1 MWSQAVTPRGGTS
14 HPQTSL
20 PPARRSPASDSPA
33 RRSPASHPGA
43 GRRGVARYGV
53 WAAALLCVAVTAGCA
68 SAVSSSTPPAAPAS
82 PATTAAASTPAAAPT
97 LTPSA
102 TAAPACATS
111 ALLVRLGVAE
121 GYAGGADY
129 VIDFTNQSGAACTM
143 YGYPGV
149 SLVSGPPYAQ
159 IGLAAQ
165 RDSTAPV
172 KLVTLIPGA
181 MATALLRVADAL
193 NYPSGTCRPVT
204 ATHLRVYPP
213 NQTAPVYLASTPRG
227 CAALVQTLFIGA
239 VQASSR
245 MKPQASTAGQSG

>member
-1 MWSQAVTPRGGTS
+1 M
-14 HPQTSL
+14 
-20 PPARRSPASDSPA
+20 
-33 RRSPASHPGA
+33 
-43 GRRGVARYGV
+43 
-53 WAAALLCVAVTAGCA
+53 
-68 SAVSSSTPPAAPAS
+68 TPP
-82 PATTAAASTPAAAPT
+82 
-97 LTPSA
+97 A

-111 ALLVRLGVAE
+111 ALLVRLGVAQ

-181 MATALLRVADAL
+181 MATAQLQVVDAH
-193 NYPSGTCRPVT
+193 NFSPQICRPVS

-213 NQTAPVYLASTPRG
+213 NQTAPVYLASTSFG
-227 CAALVQTLFIGA
+227 CAERVQTLFIGA

-245 MKPQASTAGQSG
+245 EHPLTNASGQGG